1 MDFLHELLNPTNCSA
16 KSDKSTPPRKRSP
29 LLGLVRVSLIV
40 AAGRNGV
47 IGRDLDM
54 PWHLSTDLKFFK
66 ATTIGKPLIMGRKTF
81 VSVGERPLP
90 GRPHF
95 IVTRNSD
102 YRPAGVETVPSL
114 EAAIEAAKAKAI
126 ELGVDEVFVAGGG
139 EIYRQAMPFADRLYV
154 THVDVEVEGDTFFPQ
169 IDPALF
175 EGTVTNAAPA
185 GEKDDYSTR
194 FVTYSR
200 R

>member
-1 MDFLHELLNPTNCSA
+1 MSKIL
-16 KSDKSTPPRKRSP
+16 
-29 LLGLVRVSLIV
+29 VSLIV
-40 AAGRNGV
+40 AAGENGV

-66 ATTIGKPLIMGRKTF
+66 STTMGKPLIMGRKTF

-102 YRPAGVETVPSL
+102 YQPAGVQTVSSL
-114 EAAIEAAKAKAI
+114 EAAIEAAKASALA
-126 ELGVDEVFVAGGG
+126 LGVDEIFVAGGG
-139 EIYRQAMPFADRLYV
+139 EIYRQAMPLADRIYL
-154 THVDVEVEGDTFFPQ
+154 THVDVEIDGDTFFPQ
-169 IDPALF
+169 IDAAQF
-175 EGTVTNAAPA
+175 TAQETAAAPA
-185 GEKDDYSTR
+185 GEKDDYATR

-200 R
+200 ISN

>member
-1 MDFLHELLNPTNCSA
+1 MSKILT
-16 KSDKSTPPRKRSP
+16 
-29 LLGLVRVSLIV
+29 SLIV
-40 AAGRNGV
+40 AAGKNGV

-102 YRPAGVETVPSL
+102 YQPTGVETVPSL
-114 EAAIEAAKAKAI
+114 EAALDAAKAKAL

-154 THVDVEVEGDTFFPQ
+154 THVDVDIEGDTFFPQ
-169 IDPALF
+169 IDASLF
-175 EGTVTNAAPA
+175 DAHEFNAAPA
-185 GEKDDYSTR
+185 GEKDDYATR
-194 FVTYSR
+194 FVVYNR
-200 R
+200 I